1 MDGMEFLV
9 AGSVA
14 PVVQVGVC
22 SVAGAGRAVNQDAV
36 AAGPTWYAVADG
48 VGGHGAGEVAS
59 ALAIDLLAASPAPG
73 SPADVVTT
81 IARINATIHERS
93 RHEAAATATTLVGV
107 VEIDGRV
114 EVFHLGDSRCYQLVD
129 DVAVARTHDHSY
141 VQELVDAGLL
151 SADDA
156 RTDRRRNVITR
167 ALGVESH
174 CRPDIATIEMTSSG
188 PEATR
193 LLLCSDGVSSVLA
206 PDRIGREL
214 AVALDPQSAAESLVR
229 AALAA
234 GTRDDATALVVDGLG
249 HP

>member
-1 MDGMEFLV
+1 MEFLV

-14 PVVQVGVC
+14 SVVQVGVC
-22 SVAGAGRAVNQDAV
+22 SVAGVGRAVNQDAV
-36 AAGPTWYAVADG
+36 AAGPTWFAVADG
-48 VGGHGAGEVAS
+48 VGGHGAGEVAGT
-59 ALAIDLLAASPAPG
+59 LAIDLLASSPAPR
-73 SPADVVTT
+73 SPSDIATT
-81 IARINATIHERS
+81 VARINATIHQRS
-93 RHEAAATATTLVGV
+93 RQEATAAMATTVVGV

-114 EVFHLGDSRCYQLVD
+114 HVFHLGDSRCYQLVD

-151 SADDA
+151 SAEEA

-167 ALGVESH
+167 ALGVDSH
-174 CRPDIATIEMTSSG
+174 CRPDITTIDRVANAAG
-188 PEATR
+188 CGR

-214 AVALDPQSAAESLVR
+214 VAAHDPQDAADSLVR

-234 GTRDDATALVVDGLG
+234 GSRDDATALVVDGLG
-249 HP
+249 AG